1 MSPAIEYSLVTETHD
16 LHALE
21 NEWNSLY
28 AKSGS
33 SNIYL
38 SWDWLTSWWEVYG
51 KQRKLMVL
59 LARDQNELIGVVPL
73 LLRNFK
79 YFGTISVRRIEFL
92 STGELVSE
100 TVCPAFMSMLLNSG
114 NPRALVD
121 GFVEFLLNELG
132 SEWDEVFL
140 SPMLSCDS
148 VTDLVREKSKSI
160 VGYKIETE
168 VVGIN
173 AYTELSED
181 FETLLSS
188 MGSKTRKKLRAGERS
203 VEQDPNIK
211 YSFLPR
217 GGNFDWYFDE
227 FVKLHNHRWE
237 QAGPFSNHRYLIFQK
252 NVCKKLH
259 ASENLMLS
267 LLEIDGRIIAGN
279 LDYCSNGIVYGYL
292 TAFDPDYK
300 SKMSW
305 GFISMGLCL
314 KHCVN
319 KAFKIYDWYRIRES
333 FTYKRH
339 FSIIQRDVISVRL
352 YKKGARSY
360 CIDSLRFTVNILR
373 KIKRRLIK

>member
-121 GFVEFLLNELG
+121 GFVEFLL
-132 SEWDEVFL
+132 
-140 SPMLSCDS
+140 
-148 VTDLVREKSKSI
+148 R
-160 VGYKIETE
+160 
-168 VVGIN
+168 
-173 AYTELSED
+173 
-181 FETLLSS
+181 
-188 MGSKTRKKLRAGERS
+188 
-203 VEQDPNIK
+203 
-211 YSFLPR
+211 
-217 GGNFDWYFDE
+217 
-227 FVKLHNHRWE
+227 
-237 QAGPFSNHRYLIFQK
+237 
-252 NVCKKLH
+252 
-259 ASENLMLS
+259 
-267 LLEIDGRIIAGN
+267 
-279 LDYCSNGIVYGYL
+279 
-292 TAFDPDYK
+292 
-300 SKMSW
+300 
-305 GFISMGLCL
+305 
-314 KHCVN
+314 
-319 KAFKIYDWYRIRES
+319 
-333 FTYKRH
+333 
-339 FSIIQRDVISVRL
+339 
-352 YKKGARSY
+352 
-360 CIDSLRFTVNILR
+360 
-373 KIKRRLIK
+373 